1 MDRFTALVIT
11 RVPGDGAADQHRVHH
26 VRPHVG
32 QPRGLG
38 RARGRGEAAG
48 GRGPRQ
54 PPGLGGHQLGGPG
67 ETSTEN
73 TQYKSNSVQVL
84 WLIKYKLS
92 SYEE

>member
-48 GRGPRQ
+48 GRGPRK
-54 PPGLGGHQLGGPG
+54 PPGLGGHQLGGQG
-67 ETSTEN
+67 ETRTHKHREY
-73 TQYKSNSVQVL
+73 TVTRALQYK
-84 WLIKYKLS
+84 YCG
-92 SYEE
+92 